1 MPLLDGQYQIITE
14 KHISPKHSIFEV
26 LDEADMSLRVMWYQ
40 LDEAEE
46 IAFEDYRALLRA
58 LRREGVVAIRDVVSR
73 PGAHYVVWEA
83 PPVDEY
89 PRKARE
95 LLSYQESLAAKG
107 YRLSDAQIYLESGR
121 EKIYLLPFQL
131 LEPPPSPISAVL
143 PLTKPVETP
152 PACSHH
158 ARQ

>member
-95 LLSYQESLAAKG
+95 LLSYQESLAVKG
-107 YRLSDAQIYLESGR
+107 YQVHCLVSGASEAALPCDVEVEPANTKDAGVFKKLIHSIPTQ
-121 EKIYLLPFQL
+121 
-131 LEPPPSPISAVL
+131 
-143 PLTKPVETP
+143 TKVI
-152 PACSHH
+152 
-158 ARQ
+158 